1 MIKTVIFDMDGL
13 LIDSEPLWN
22 QAMATVFATM
32 DIYLK
37 KEDYIKTTGLR
48 TSEVVDYWHQYFG
61 WTQKSTAQVS
71 AEILE
76 EVTRLINTQ
85 GKIMEGAEGILQF
98 FKERNFKIGL
108 ASSSPMSLI
117 NNALHHFNLYSS
129 FDAIHSG
136 EHQDFGKPH
145 PAVYLLCAEELGSS
159 PLKCLV
165 FEDSINGLVAAK
177 AAQMTVVV
185 VPEKENWNDP
195 KYSLAD
201 LRLPSLKKFGDNELR
216 LLQSS

>member
-32 DIYLK
+32 NIRLK

-48 TSEVVDYWHQYFG
+48 TSEVVDYWHQHFG
-61 WTQKSTAQVS
+61 WAEKSPAQVS
-71 AEILE
+71 EEILE
-76 EVTRLINTQ
+76 EVTGLITTQ
-85 GKIMEGAEGILQF
+85 GTMMEGAEEILQF
-98 FKERNFKIGL
+98 FKQKHFKIGL
-108 ASSSPMSLI
+108 ASSSPMRLI
-117 NNALHHFNLYSS
+117 NSALNHFNLYFY

-145 PAVYLLCAEELGSS
+145 PAVYLLCAEELDTA

-165 FEDSINGLVAAK
+165 FEDSVNGLIAAK
-177 AAQMTVVV
+177 AARMKVIV
-185 VPEKENWNDP
+185 VPEKEQRDDP

-201 LRLPSLKKFGDNELR
+201 LRLSSLKNFGDNDLR
-216 LLQSS
+216 FLQSS